1 MSGGTIKK
9 FVNGDLPYSQ
19 MKNRFDVEC
28 RIESHPNIDSIKA
41 DTKSMAPEI
50 YIVLYSST
58 REQGFGGCT
67 LNQAEYKQLKD
78 RYSGQ
83 INFIEI

>member
-1 MSGGTIKK
+1 MSGITVKK
-9 FVNGDLPYSQ
+9 NSIDDLPYSQ
-19 MKNRFDVEC
+19 MTNLLDVEC

-41 DTKSMAPEI
+41 DTKGMAPEI

-67 LNQAEYKQLKD
+67 LSQADYKKLKK

-83 INFIEI
+83 INFTEI